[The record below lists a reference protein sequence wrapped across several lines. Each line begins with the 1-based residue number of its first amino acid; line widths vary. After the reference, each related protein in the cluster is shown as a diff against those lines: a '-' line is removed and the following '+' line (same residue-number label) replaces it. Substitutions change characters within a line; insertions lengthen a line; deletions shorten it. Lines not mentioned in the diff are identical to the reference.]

1 MDYLK
6 AFISNKV
13 ILSAFF
19 SWFFAQFL
27 KMIIDLTKKRRLK
40 RRDFI
45 LRTLFGTGGMPS
57 SHSAAVASVS
67 VAIGIECGFDS
78 ALFALSFLQVFLVVR
93 DATGVRLSSGQQAST
108 INDILR
114 RINAGQNKENTEQKP
129 IKPVKEVNGHTPIQ
143 CFVGLIVGIFVALC
157 VYFI

>member
-6 AFISNKV
+6 AFISNRV
-13 ILSAFF
+13 ILCAFF

-27 KMIIDLTKKRRLK
+27 KMIIELTRKRRLK

-45 LRTLFGTGGMPS
+45 MRTLFGTGGMPS
-57 SHSAAVASVS
+57 SHSASVASVA

-78 ALFALSFLQVFLVVR
+78 PIFALAFLQVFLVVR
-93 DATGVRLSSGQQAST
+93 DATGVRLSSGLQASA

-114 RINAGQNKENTEQKP
+114 RINANKDNPDQKS
-129 IKPVKEVNGHTPIQ
+129 IKPVKEVNGHTPVQ
-143 CFVGLIVGIFVALC
+143 CFVGLVVGIFVALC

>member
-1 MDYLK
+1 
-6 AFISNKV
+6 
-13 ILSAFF
+13 
-19 SWFFAQFL
+19 
-27 KMIIDLTKKRRLK
+27 MIIDLTKKRRLK

-57 SHSAAVASVS
+57 SHSAAVAAVS

-93 DATGVRLSSGQQAST
+93 DATGVRLSSGQQ
-108 INDILR
+108 
-114 RINAGQNKENTEQKP
+114 P